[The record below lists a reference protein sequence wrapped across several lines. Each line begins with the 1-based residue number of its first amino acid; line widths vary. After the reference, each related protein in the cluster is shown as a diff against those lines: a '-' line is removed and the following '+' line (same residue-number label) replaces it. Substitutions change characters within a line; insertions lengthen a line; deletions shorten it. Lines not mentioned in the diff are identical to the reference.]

1 MAEVSV
7 QIPRI
12 NLIIAIKHRGNYLN
26 LSRFLNWRLLLYCL
40 TPDEN
45 REQMYGNFDFSIN
58 INLCFIC

>member
-12 NLIIAIKHRGNYLN
+12 NLITAIKRSGNYLN
-26 LSRFLNWRLLLYCL
+26 LSRFLNWRLLVQCL

-45 REQMYGNFDFSIN
+45 REQMYGNFYLSIN
-58 INLCFIC
+58 INLCFVC